1 MCRYAMMVYK
11 GHYACFNCQKTFKR
25 RHLKDVDRDA
35 EVSVEAKCPECG
47 NLMANMGLDFKSPP
61 KNDDKQWSHIR
72 DLYTVGITFHSC
84 GCSGPGYIP
93 QDRKAIIDYLEK
105 IRSEYMHA
113 LVFWRYRIE
122 PENKKERELDYQK
135 NRGHL
140 WTVNRNAFKETVTN
154 QEGINYWL
162 KRINEVEER
171 LHIIKADQ
179 QK

>member
-1 MCRYAMMVYK
+1 MCRYSMMVYK

-35 EVSVEAKCPECG
+35 QVSVEAKCPECG
-47 NLMANMGLDFKSPP
+47 NLMANMGLDFKSPA
-61 KNDDKQWSHIR
+61 KNDDKQWAHIR

-105 IRSEYMHA
+105 VRSEYMKS

-135 NRGHL
+135 NNSHL
-140 WTVNRNAFKETVTN
+140 WAVSRNAFKETVTN

-171 LHIIKADQ
+171 LNIIKAD
-179 QK
+179 KP